1 MAKFKSFN
9 FKQLKFTSWELV
21 VVCIILACVV
31 MRPGW
36 LVQLNQT
43 LIGKILLLVGLVVA
57 SLHKPYMG
65 LLVLLLIVSI
75 GYYREGLESPPPGHL
90 AGPLAAGLSSPAGG
104 HPHDDEHPVACNSYP
119 DDTTC
124 GKHKNC
130 TWKDTSCAEK
140 K

>member
-75 GYYREGLESPPPGHL
+75 GYYREGLELPTTQGGNHLSNTPVDMSTPGGDPP
-90 AGPLAAGLSSPAGG
+90 ACDTYTTKDTCKS
-104 HPHDDEHPVACNSYP
+104 HPTKCNW
-119 DDTTC
+119 DDT
-124 GKHKNC
+124 KK
-130 TWKDTSCAEK
+130 SCS
-140 K
+140 

>member
-75 GYYREGLESPPPGHL
+75 GYYREGLDLPAPPSDSH
-90 AGPLAAGLSSPAGG
+90 AAGLSSQDGG
-104 HPHDDEHPVACNSYP
+104 HPPDDEHQVACNSYT
-119 DDTTC
+119 DGTTC
-124 GKHKNC
+124 AKQKNC
-130 TWKDTSCAEK
+130 KWNGKICA
-140 K
+140 